1 MGNQLGINR
10 PAYTRAGVTRA
21 SVNRVR
27 IQTTQAD
34 LTPHHTPSIEGGGGE
49 GPSSATRI
57 EKTVVEEL
65 LEAADRLPPAA
76 RKQLLDHLAL
86 RSANTDLGD
95 PRDVDMWA
103 GAVYEALRRELG
115 ASGGSL
121 GGPMTVKR
129 AVGAASAF
137 GFIRDFVADAGLAD
151 AAVMEKQS
159 FYQLLARLLVS
170 HAADVAR
177 HVGAPLSVKFVANNS
192 VNVAAVFERSFPG
205 YLRSG
210 LVRIPLRALTRRA

>member
-10 PAYTRAGVTRA
+10 PAYTRAGITRA
-21 SVNRVR
+21 SVDRVR
-27 IQTTQAD
+27 IRNPLAD

-49 GPSSATRI
+49 GPGSATKF
-57 EKTVVEEL
+57 EKTVVEQL
-65 LEAADRLPPAA
+65 LEAADKLPPAA

-86 RSANTDLGD
+86 KSTTEQHD
-95 PRDVDMWA
+95 PRDVDMWS
-103 GAVYEALRRELG
+103 GAVYEALQRALG

-129 AVGAASAF
+129 AVGATSSF

-151 AAVMEKQS
+151 AAVMEKQA
-159 FYQLLARLLVS
+159 FYKLLARLLVN

-210 LVRIPLRALTRRA
+210 LARVMLGALTRLA